1 MLCTAGGQV
10 KWGGTRGR
18 GGGPPGGQETPRRT
32 RRPTPRCTWPQGA
45 RAGPAQIHTATQTR
59 ASAGHGASPPRRGGV
74 QPSKGRECQPVPQRG
89 RTWSPS
95 HDTNK
100 ADVEGQILCGPT
112 HANTGNMNSPILQTE
127 RRTEAPRAV
136 EGAARARLTGTRVS
150 PGDEKA
156 QKAAQHRE
164 CAERH

>member
-1 MLCTAGGQV
+1 M
-10 KWGGTRGR
+10 WSH
-18 GGGPPGGQETPRRT
+18 
-32 RRPTPRCTWPQGA
+32 A
-45 RAGPAQIHTATQTR
+45 R
-59 ASAGHGASPPRRGGV
+59 
-74 QPSKGRECQPVPQRG
+74 
-89 RTWSPS
+89 
-95 HDTNK
+95 D
-100 ADVEGQILCGPT
+100 
-112 HANTGNMNSPILQTE
+112 TGNMNSPILQTE